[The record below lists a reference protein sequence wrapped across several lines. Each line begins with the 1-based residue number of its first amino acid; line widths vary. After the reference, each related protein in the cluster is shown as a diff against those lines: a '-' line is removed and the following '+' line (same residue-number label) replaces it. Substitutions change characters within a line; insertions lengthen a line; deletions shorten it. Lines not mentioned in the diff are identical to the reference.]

1 MNFIPSNLLIY
12 AVTESSKEYSDELYN
27 KVKEALE
34 GGATLIQ
41 LREKELSIEDFT
53 AEAKKIKKLCD
64 AYSVDLIINDNLD
77 VALAVDAS
85 GIHIGQSDLPL
96 REVRKKLG
104 FKKIIG
110 VSARTLEDALAAKKD
125 GADYIGV
132 GAMYYTS
139 TKTDALKVS
148 FDTLKLITKTVDIP
162 VCVIGGIKMNNLE
175 EFSDTGIDG
184 FAIVSEIFSNSNIK
198 KITKK
203 LKLKANEVLNKG
215 GIL

>member
-1 MNFIPSNLLIY
+1 MNFIPSSLLIY
-12 AVTESSKEYSDELYN
+12 AVTESSKEYSNELYN
-27 KVKEALE
+27 KVREALE

-53 AEAKKIKKLCD
+53 AEAKKIKVLCD
-64 AYSVDLIINDNLD
+64 SYSVDLIINDNLE
-77 VALAVDAS
+77 VALAVDAA

-96 REVRKKLG
+96 REVRKTLG

-110 VSARTLEDALAAKKD
+110 VSARTLEDAITAKKD

-184 FAIVSEIFSNSNIK
+184 FAIVSEIFSNRDIK
-198 KITKK
+198 QITKE
-203 LKLKANEVLNKG
+203 LKVKANNVLNNG
-215 GIL
+215 GML